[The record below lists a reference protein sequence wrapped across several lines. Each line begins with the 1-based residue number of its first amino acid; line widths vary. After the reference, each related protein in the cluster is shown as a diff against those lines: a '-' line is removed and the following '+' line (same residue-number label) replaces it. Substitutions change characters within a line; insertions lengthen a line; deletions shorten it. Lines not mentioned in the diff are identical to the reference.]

1 MGTRRSRGVY
11 ARDTLGNVADRVDK
25 AGPAV
30 VGGARDEE
38 EGSEQIL

>member
-11 ARDTLGNVADRVDK
+11 ARDMLGNVADRVDK

-38 EGSEQIL
+38 EGSEQNL